1 MPLILRKDDK
11 MTSTKLQRIKAN
23 RDLYRKSKMKKIR
36 AFPQTEA
43 DCQDEE
49 DRRILRIARDCA
61 AFCEKLD
68 RAYANSRN
76 SKLFFGS
83 ASFSRDA
90 GVHSKVRKNFTRS
103 ERS

>member
-1 MPLILRKDDK
+1 MISKR
-11 MTSTKLQRIKAN
+11 QRIEAN
-23 RDLYRKSKMKKIR
+23 RDAYRKSKMKKIR

-49 DRRILRIARDCA
+49 DRRILRIARA

-76 SKLFFGS
+76 SKLVFGPG
-83 ASFSRDA
+83 SFPREA
-90 GVHSKVRKNFTRS
+90 GAHPKVRKNFTRS